1 MAAKAVKSW
10 IDTYEPG
17 IQKHY
22 DKLGQGLP
30 DKIEDFWKKWVDDNT
45 QGLEC
50 LAPFAT
56 KATALPDNFKLSLP
70 PTGTAPVIALLMA
83 NAWKGYM
90 EKIQYAPPPP
100 SPPFSVITL
109 AAPSK
114 LGLVT
119 AYAALLSGLIAE
131 MSLIPPDPLSAFKLK
146 ATSFGT
152 LFHTATISVG
162 VELTGLSL
170 SVPPAPLFLPLVP
183 TL

>member
-1 MAAKAVKSW
+1 MPAKAVKSW

-17 IQKHY
+17 IKKHY
-22 DKLGQGLP
+22 DKLSAGLP
-30 DKIEDFWKKWVDDNT
+30 DKIEDFWKNWVNDNAT
-45 QGLEC
+45 GLEC
-50 LAPFAT
+50 LAPYAT
-56 KATALPDNFKLSLP
+56 TAITQAQNFQLSLP
-70 PTGTAPVIALLMA
+70 PTGTAPVIAMLMA

-114 LGLVT
+114 LGL
-119 AYAALLSGLIAE
+119 AISYAALLSGLIAE
-131 MSLIPPDPLSAFKLK
+131 MSIIPPDPATAFLLK
-146 ATSFGT
+146 ATKFGT
-152 LFHTATISVG
+152 LFHTATTTVG

-183 TL
+183 TI